1 MSKPKKTKS
10 NLQNRRLL
18 INHSKGI
25 TVEQLE
31 VTQEVVLLEIN
42 KLNDLLR
49 GEKNKGI
56 NTLLV
61 FHQKKNTRVQK

>member
-1 MSKPKKTKS
+1 MSKPKKPKS
-10 NLQNRRLL
+10 NLQNQRLL

-42 KLNDLLR
+42 KLNDLPR

-56 NTLLV
+56 NT
-61 FHQKKNTRVQK
+61 

>member
-56 NTLLV
+56 NT
-61 FHQKKNTRVQK
+61 

>member
-1 MSKPKKTKS
+1 MSKPK
-10 NLQNRRLL
+10 NQRLL

-31 VTQEVVLLEIN
+31 VTQEVVLIEIN

>member
-1 MSKPKKTKS
+1 MSKPKKPKS
-10 NLQNRRLL
+10 KLQNQRLL

-56 NTLLV
+56 NT
-61 FHQKKNTRVQK
+61 

>member
-10 NLQNRRLL
+10 NLQNQRLL

-56 NTLLV
+56 NT
-61 FHQKKNTRVQK
+61 